1 MNLAYQ
7 IVLAK
12 KGNQQAFRYLLDTF
26 WTDVYSFQLKRV
38 IFEDDAEDITIQ
50 TFAKAFD
57 KINTYNPSYN
67 FKTWL
72 LTLSK
77 NIGIDTYRSKQSEV
91 LGQIKQTPETAC
103 NIPDETLSVEDKII
117 EEQKLTNL
125 LRQIKKLTPTYQQL
139 IQLRFFQ
146 EMSYKEIAQQMQIS
160 VSSVKV
166 GLMRAKKLL
175 AEMIVNDSNLL

>member
-26 WTDVYSFQLKRV
+26 WADVYNFQLKRV
-38 IFEDDAEDITIQ
+38 VLEDDAEDITIQ

-57 KINTYNPSYN
+57 KINMYNSSYS

-72 LTLSK
+72 LTVSK
-77 NIGIDTYRSKQSEV
+77 NIAIDSYRSKQSEI
-91 LGQIKQTPETAC
+91 LEQKSQIPETAR
-103 NIPDETLSVEDKII
+103 NIPDETLSIEDKLI

-125 LRQIKKLTPTYQQL
+125 LLQIKKLTPTYQQL
-139 IQLRFFQ
+139 IQMRFFQ
-146 EMSYKEIAQQMQIS
+146 AMSHKEIAQKMQIS

-175 AEMIVNDSNLL
+175 AEMIIQ